1 MSASKPLRGRAAL
14 SNPANRFS
22 PTHQELDAET
32 EFDDGEVTDRIATVQ
47 IEERPKTIISRNSSP
62 DVPFEQSINPYR
74 GCEHG
79 CIYCFARPSHAYWDL
94 SPGLDFETHI
104 ICKTHAAEQLEK
116 ELRGKNYRCTP
127 ITLGAN
133 TDPYQPLEQQRR
145 TTRELLEVMLRFRQP
160 VTIITKGA
168 LITRDLDLLA
178 ELARQQLCSVMISMT
193 TLDPQLKRTLEPRA
207 AGPRTRLAAIRDLTD
222 AGVPVGVLVAPLIP
236 MINDRELEAIVKASA
251 DAGAR
256 SAGYIFIRLPHEV
269 KDLFREWLDHHYPDR
284 AEHVMSLI
292 RQSRGGQEYASR
304 FGTRMRGEGA
314 FANLIEQRF
323 RLALNRYGLGQRDRL
338 QLRTDLFS
346 VPPQTG
352 DQLALFS

>member
-1 MSASKPLRGRAAL
+1 MSMSKPFRGRGAL
-14 SNPANRFS
+14 SNPANRFA
-22 PTHQELDAET
+22 PTHRERDAEA
-32 EFDDGEVTDRIATVQ
+32 EFDDEIPDRIATVQ
-47 IEERPKTIISRNSSP
+47 IEERPKSIISRNNSP

-79 CIYCFARPSHAYWDL
+79 CIYCYARPSHAYWDL

-116 ELRGKNYRCTP
+116 ELRTKNYRCTP

-207 AGPRTRLAAIRDLTD
+207 AGPKTRLEAIRELTG

-236 MINDRELEAIVKASA
+236 MINDRELEAIVQASA

-256 SAGYIFIRLPHEV
+256 CAGYVFIRLPYEV
-269 KDLFREWLDHHYPDR
+269 KELFREWLETHYPDR

-292 RQSRGGQEYASR
+292 RQSRGGRDNDSR
-304 FGTRMRGEGA
+304 FGKRMRGEGHYA
-314 FANLIEQRF
+314 EMIDQRF
-323 RLALNRYGLGQRDRL
+323 RLALNRYGLDRRERL
-338 QLRTDLFS
+338 QLRTDLFE
-346 VPPQTG
+346 VPPQSG

>member
-1 MSASKPLRGRAAL
+1 MSASKPMRGRAAL
-14 SNPANRFS
+14 SNPANRFA
-22 PTHQELDAET
+22 PTHRELDAEAALY
-32 EFDDGEVTDRIATVQ
+32 DGETSDRIATVQ
-47 IEERPKTIISRNSSP
+47 INERPKSIISRNRSP
-62 DVPFEQSINPYR
+62 DVPFAQSINPYR

-94 SPGLDFETHI
+94 SPGLDFETNI
-104 ICKTHAAEQLEK
+104 ICKTHAAEQLEQ
-116 ELRGKNYRCTP
+116 ELRARNYQCQP

-145 TTRELLEVMLRFRQP
+145 TTRELLEVMVRFRQP

-178 ELARQQLCSVMISMT
+178 ELAQQQLCSVMISMT

-207 AGPRTRLAAIRDLTD
+207 AGPSTRLAAIRELTD
-222 AGVPVGVLVAPLIP
+222 ASVPVGVLLTPLIP
-236 MINDRELEAIVKASA
+236 MINDAELEAIVEASA
-251 DAGAR
+251 SAGAR

-269 KDLFREWLDHHYPDR
+269 KALFREWLDQHYPDR

-292 RQSRGGQEYASR
+292 RQSRGGREYDSR
-304 FGTRMRGEGA
+304 FGNRMRGEGP
-314 FANLIEQRF
+314 FADLIEQRF
-323 RLALNRYGLGQRDRL
+323 RLALNRYGLSRREGL

-346 VPPQTG
+346 VPPQAG
-352 DQLALFS
+352 DQLALFR